1 MKRFFTQAYYYF
13 LAQEPRYQV
22 AIIMVILLLLLSVV
36 LIFIV
41 LRERTRK
48 AFYESRSKR
57 LRNRIEP
64 IVQEIVFGNL
74 VNGRLN
80 NAIRKLNRSISS
92 GNKSINHEILNDLMV
107 YYHRNIGG
115 ESAQK
120 LESIYRHVN
129 LKDER
134 LELVK
139 KGDWAV
145 RSKAITDLGTMNM
158 REALFEVLQYADDRN
173 EYVRNEA
180 QYAAVKLGGIK
191 ALSFL
196 DHIKEPI
203 SEWQQIRLL
212 DECLKFE
219 YHLLQ
224 RIEDWMRSDNDSVV
238 FFALKV
244 VRNANQY
251 QGSQTITKLFT
262 HKNQRIQVKALQTS
276 VDLGLKEHL
285 AEMLGRYQKAN
296 TDIRVVIIRAIG
308 ELGDASYLPFLQEIV
323 EKSKEYKEVME
334 AAEALKRL
342 GHKSLLADMRE
353 TLRDNNR
360 KIVEHALDE
369 RI

>member
-1 MKRFFTQAYYYF
+1 MNGIFKQAYYYF
-13 LAQEPRYQV
+13 LSQDLRYQITIV
-22 AIIMVILLLLLSVV
+22 MVILLLLLSVV
-36 LIFIV
+36 LIFVI
-41 LRERTRK
+41 LKERTRK

-80 NAIRKLNRSISS
+80 NAIRKLNRSIST
-92 GNKSINHEILNDLMV
+92 GNKGLNHEILNDLMV

-120 LESIYRHVN
+120 LESIYRQVN

-134 LELVK
+134 LTLVK

-145 RSKAITDLGTMNM
+145 RAKAITDLGTMNM
-158 REALFEVLQYADDRN
+158 REALFEVLQYSDDSN

-196 DHIKEPI
+196 DHINEPI

-212 DECLKFE
+212 DECMKFE
-219 YHLLQ
+219 FHLLK
-224 RIEDWMRSDNDSVV
+224 RIEDWMLSTNDSVV

-244 VRNANQY
+244 ARNLNQY
-251 QGSQTITKLFT
+251 HGSLTITKLFE
-262 HKNQRIQVKALQTS
+262 HKNPKVQIKAMQTS
-276 VDLGLKEHL
+276 VSLGLKSHL
-285 AEMLGRYQKAN
+285 AEMLGRYEKAD
-296 TDIRVVIIRAIG
+296 TEIRVMILKAIG
-308 ELGDASYLPFLQEIV
+308 DLGDASYMPFLKEILERSSV
-323 EKSKEYKEVME
+323 YEEVMQASE
-334 AAEALKRL
+334 AT
-342 GHKSLLADMRE
+342 KSLGLAHQ
-353 TLRDNNR
+353 LRSMKESLKENNR